1 MITSYLIYAAFFLI
15 CLVLVT
21 LPFVPAFREWRY
33 PSDFA
38 ALPVSADYSID
49 VAYFAQRLQADAAGK
64 LGLGASTGYEE
75 FEFVNEPIEG
85 INWSDGHKRL
95 ISKSSIETGKSV
107 RNRSPVYVQGSIG
120 AGAESS
126 FSALYAAGDIT
137 LGAQSEISDW
147 AHADGVMRIGA
158 NSIALRR
165 LSAGVAIELGNE
177 AWFERLNA
185 PTLRFGLSNRNS
197 NNTSVKPAEVNLD
210 EASLADLPGA
220 IKQTAS
226 LFLIRGDCA
235 LPPQKIYRGSLV
247 VSGFLTIGQGTT
259 VVGDIK
265 ARSGVS
271 IGRGASVKGAVTCE
285 RRVYVFREACVL
297 GPLICESDVL
307 IGASAVIGQLLVPTT
322 VSANNIIVEMGAIVH
337 GTIWAH
343 EIGMVKSA

>member
-1 MITSYLIYAAFFLI
+1 MITSYFTYVAFFLI
-15 CLVLVT
+15 CLVLLA

-38 ALPVSADYSID
+38 ALPISADYSID
-49 VAYFAQRLQADAAGK
+49 VGYFARRLQADAAGK

-75 FEFVNEPIEG
+75 FDFVTGPIEG
-85 INWSDGHKRL
+85 VNLSEGHKRL
-95 ISKSSIETGKSV
+95 ILRDSIETGKSV
-107 RNRSPVYVQGSIG
+107 RNSSPVYVQGSIS
-120 AGAESS
+120 AGAESR
-126 FSALYAAGDIT
+126 FSALYAEGDIT
-137 LGAQSEISDW
+137 LGTRSEISDW

-177 AWFERLNA
+177 ACFERLYA
-185 PTLRFGLSNRNS
+185 PTLRFGLINS
-197 NNTSVKPAEVNLD
+197 VISKLAEVNLT
-210 EASLADLPGA
+210 EASFADLPDA

-235 LPPQKIYRGSLV
+235 LPAQKIYRGSLV

-259 VVGDIK
+259 VIGDVK

-271 IGRGASVKGAVTCE
+271 IGRGAAVQGAITCE
-285 RRVYVFREACVL
+285 RRIYIFREASVL
-297 GPLICESDVL
+297 GPLISESDVL
-307 IGASAVIGQLLVPTT
+307 IGASAVIGQLHVPTT
-322 VSANNIIVEMGAIVH
+322 VSAINIIIEKGAIVH

-343 EIGMVKSA
+343 EIGMVKSV